1 MKEKTKVPRKILF
14 TPGPVTTTDSVKESL
29 IVPDICPRE
38 KEFCDVM
45 KSIRNDLVK
54 ISGGN
59 EHTCILFS
67 GSGTAG
73 MEAVISSC
81 IHTNSKV
88 LIITNGAYGKRFCK
102 IAEYHNIDFFELSF
116 NYGEKIDVD
125 AIHVL
130 LESEMFS
137 HVVVVHHETTTGILN
152 DIYSI
157 GNLAKIYNCVYIVDA
172 ISSFAGI
179 PFSVEE
185 CKIDFVISTSNKCL
199 HGMPGIVFVIAK
211 KSELEKTKGLSRTLY
226 FDLYEQNKYFEQT
239 GQMRFTPPV
248 QVIYALRHAI
258 DELGNVNDRYE
269 QYKKNHTCL
278 VRGMKARGFK
288 LFLSDDVQHSQMIET
303 FYLPKNI
310 DFDKMHDALYEK
322 GFTIYPGKLTKENTF
337 RLGNI
342 GDISPIDINRF
353 FDELDK
359 VIS

>member
-1 MKEKTKVPRKILF
+1 MKKNIPRKILL

-45 KSIRNDLVK
+45 KSIRDDLVK
-54 ISGGN
+54 ISGGS
-59 EHTCILFS
+59 EHTCVLFS

-73 MEAVISSC
+73 MESVVSSC
-81 IHTNSKV
+81 IHPNNRV

-102 IAEYHNIDFFELSF
+102 TAQYHNVDFFELEF
-116 NYGEKIDVD
+116 DYGEKIDLHKVE
-125 AIHVL
+125 IL

-137 HVVVVHHETTTGILN
+137 HVFVIHHETTTGILN
-152 DIYSI
+152 DIKSI
-157 GNLAKIYNCVYIVDA
+157 GSLAKKYDCVYIVDA

-185 CKIDFVISTSNKCL
+185 CNIDFMISTSNKCL
-199 HGMPGIVFVIAK
+199 HGMPGVVFVIAK
-211 KSELEKTKGLSRTLY
+211 KTELEKIKGLSKTLY
-226 FDLYEQNKYFEQT
+226 FDLYSQYEYFEKT

-248 QVIYALRHAI
+248 QVIYALQHAI
-258 DELGNVNDRYE
+258 NELSDIHDRYK
-269 QYKKNHTCL
+269 QYKKIYQYL

-288 LFLSDDVQHSQMIET
+288 LFLSNSVEHSYLLET

-310 DFDKMHDALYEK
+310 DFNKMHDALYEK

-342 GDISPIDINRF
+342 GDINTADINKF
-353 FDELDK
+353 FNDLDK